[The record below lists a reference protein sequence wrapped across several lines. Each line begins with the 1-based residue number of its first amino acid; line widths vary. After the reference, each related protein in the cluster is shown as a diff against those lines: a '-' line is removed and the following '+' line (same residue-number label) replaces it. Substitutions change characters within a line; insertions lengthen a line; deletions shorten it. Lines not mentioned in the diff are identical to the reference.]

1 MRRAATISLLVG
13 IAKEAKQGELAPL
26 TAGLD
31 QLTAGIDQLT
41 AGIDQLAAAGDDRGG
56 LFCARP
62 CCAATSFSPVM
73 VPGTRGVI
81 VFAR

>member
-31 QLTAGIDQLT
+31 QLTAGIDQL
-41 AGIDQLAAAGDDRGG
+41 AAAGGDGGG

>member
-31 QLTAGIDQLT
+31 QLTAGIDQL
-41 AGIDQLAAAGDDRGG
+41 AAAGDDRAA
-56 LFCARP
+56 CSARG
-62 CCAATSFSPVM
+62 PV
-73 VPGTRGVI
+73 
-81 VFAR
+81 ARLRASAR

>member
-26 TAGLD
+26 TAGL
-31 QLTAGIDQLT
+31 DQLT

>member
-31 QLTAGIDQLT
+31 QLTAGIDQL
-41 AGIDQLAAAGDDRGG
+41 AAADDDRGC

>member
-31 QLTAGIDQLT
+31 QLTAGIDQL
-41 AGIDQLAAAGDDRGG
+41 AAAGDDRGG
-56 LFCARP
+56 LFCARL